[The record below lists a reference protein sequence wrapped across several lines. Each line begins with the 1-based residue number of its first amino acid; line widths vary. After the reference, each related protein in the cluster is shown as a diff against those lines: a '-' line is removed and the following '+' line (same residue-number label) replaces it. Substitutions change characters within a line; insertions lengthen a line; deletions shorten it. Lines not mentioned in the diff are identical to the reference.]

1 MIPGR
6 GRAEQVCPSPSPP
19 SRMAA
24 ASTSELLRS
33 STRRDTRLFL
43 PISTKGLLAR
53 LIEEV
58 KRAGADL
65 ARDPG
70 GFIRNALSV
79 DIRDPKRRQLLYGG
93 LAFAI
98 AVYGSLLAVIFAV
111 GWRNVFLPRTQND
124 RARISW
130 VNSPRLGSPG
140 AGLNEG
146 TEDQGPA
153 RGNGGSG
160 GGSGQQVPRPT
171 SKGLIPPSAPI
182 LPIVA
187 PNPPTI
193 PTPSLTLP
201 DNIVGPPTPAPPPN
215 AQVGIP
221 TGAEGP
227 FSPGP
232 GKGGNLGAGN
242 GLGAGEGNGNGSK
255 NGGGAGEGNNR
266 RAGLP
271 SGTGNGYP
279 GEFVWGIDTKKPGY
293 TPITWIHR
301 PSPII
306 TPEARAAKVSGTVI
320 LRATFKADGTITD
333 IEIAAPVDFMTESA
347 IQALEHSRFR
357 PATFNGVPITV
368 RRVPVKIEVSLE
380 ETRGRS

>member
-1 MIPGR
+1 
-6 GRAEQVCPSPSPP
+6 
-19 SRMAA
+19 MAA
-24 ASTSELLRS
+24 ASTSELFRS
-33 STRRDTRLFL
+33 STRRDTQLFS
-43 PISTKGLLAR
+43 PISTKGLPAR

-58 KRAGADL
+58 QRAGTDL
-65 ARDPG
+65 VRDPG
-70 GFIRNALSV
+70 GFIRNALSD

-124 RARISW
+124 RARIDW

-146 TEDQGPA
+146 TEGQGPA

-266 RAGLP
+266 KAGLP
-271 SGTGNGYP
+271 IGNGTGARQ
-279 GEFVWGIDTKKPGY
+279 EFDWRLIKAKPGF
-293 TPITWIHR
+293 TDVAFIHKVR
-301 PSPII
+301 AIV
-306 TPEARAAKVSGTVI
+306 TPEAQAAKSVGTVVF
-320 LRATFKADGTITD
+320 RATVHADGSISDIELVMPVDYMNESAHDALERCTFKA
-333 IEIAAPVDFMTESA
+333 
-347 IQALEHSRFR
+347 
-357 PATFNGVPITV
+357 ATFNGIPITV
-368 RRVPVKIEVSLE
+368 RNVLIRIPVGLE
-380 ETRGRS
+380 GKEGQRAK

>member
-1 MIPGR
+1 
-6 GRAEQVCPSPSPP
+6 
-19 SRMAA
+19 MAA
-24 ASTSELLRS
+24 ASTSELFRS
-33 STRRDTRLFL
+33 STRRDTRLFS
-43 PISTKGLLAR
+43 PISTKGLPAR

-58 KRAGADL
+58 QRAGADL
-65 ARDPG
+65 VRDPG

-124 RARISW
+124 RARIDW

-146 TEDQGPA
+146 TEGQGPA

-221 TGAEGP
+221 NGAEGP

-347 IQALEHSRFR
+347 VQALEHSRFR